1 MKVLNRDQ
9 ITEVVTR
16 RTVFHYVEYNGKK
29 YSRVLS
35 TKIEV
40 PFMDDNF
47 RVHKPKIEWRVYLK
61 DNVVANIDKNLAKE
75 LETHYQ
81 ALDIRQKN
89 GDL

>member
-1 MKVLNRDQ
+1 MKVLNRSQ

-29 YSRVLS
+29 YSRILN
-35 TKIEV
+35 TKVSV

-47 RVHKPKIEWRVYLK
+47 IISKPKIEWRVYLK

-81 ALDIRQKN
+81 ELDIRQKN
-89 GDL
+89 GDV